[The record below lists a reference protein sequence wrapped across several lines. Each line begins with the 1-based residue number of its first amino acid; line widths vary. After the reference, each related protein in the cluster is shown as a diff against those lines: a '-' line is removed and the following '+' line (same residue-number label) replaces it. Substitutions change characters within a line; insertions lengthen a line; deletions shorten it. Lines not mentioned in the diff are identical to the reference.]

1 MIHLRNLKHTLNH
14 GLLLKKFHKVI
25 KFNQNAWLKS
35 YIDMN
40 TELTKNVKND
50 FKKDF
55 CEPMYNVVFRKTMEN
70 VRNHRGIK
78 LVTNEERRNSFVSEP
93 KYTTTFFSKIFSS
106 DANKQAYLGLSTL
119 GMSKTVIY
127 EFLVWLRKSNE

>member
-14 GLLLKKFHKVI
+14 GLLLKKVHRVI

-50 FKKDF
+50 FRKDF

-70 VRNHRGIK
+70 VRSHRGIK

-93 KYTTTFFSKIFSS
+93 KYTTNFFSKIFSS
-106 DANKQAYLGLSTL
+106 DANKQTYLGLSTL